1 MCVCVCVCRCRKCET
16 QRHKGTQ
23 THTQTRGIDER
34 WPEVRENDGKTEQAQ
49 YCGGES
55 EKERQIKK
63 QRDVEAKK
71 DQTD

>member
-1 MCVCVCVCRCRKCET
+1 VCRCRKCET

-49 YCGGES
+49 YFSVGGGK
-55 EKERQIKK
+55 EK
-63 QRDVEAKK
+63 KK
-71 DQTD
+71 DRYRNKET